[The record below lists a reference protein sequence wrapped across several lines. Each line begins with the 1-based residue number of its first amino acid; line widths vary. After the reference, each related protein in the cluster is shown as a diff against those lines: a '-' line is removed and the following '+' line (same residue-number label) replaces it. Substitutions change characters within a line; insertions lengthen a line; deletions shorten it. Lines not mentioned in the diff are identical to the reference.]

1 MARILRRRVAQ
12 MPKVA
17 SGRRNLASEIN
28 QYLKLG
34 LNAQQIIEKMIP
46 DDPSVTPEMM
56 DPIIDMMARRQGAT
70 APLAERDARAR
81 QLAGIQEKQPSSEV
95 PKPPSQGLGASPAPS
110 PGAAASILQ
119 DMGTDVARLPTRDEL
134 IRAEASRQAAT
145 GATEATDI
153 DRMVAEE
160 RVNDRLNQELR
171 AITRGDESL
180 DLPSEADIDE
190 TEALVRTEPLATQ
203 KPEARAKAKAEVS
216 QSIQEAQIAENAE
229 QLKSSF
235 RQMFNAIK
243 EGSGMYDF
251 AGNVEKAVPL
261 FFRAAQ
267 ASKASS
273 GDVKLLLAYMRKVA
287 QDEKIAADEASRK
300 ARDKLAR
307 EQMDARETNL
317 QTRIDAQI
325 DLTETKYNNA
335 IKKIRFDHKQRRTT
349 QDSPRSA
356 AVSNKDTVNRRTLG
370 NINKIEA
377 EAKAT
382 AQRMEGQIEAQ
393 RKNPAIAKLIYKK
406 DGKWEIDRSTS
417 SNERVLT
424 EAGVDKMYGTLL
436 GALNVLESVKI
447 PKGDLEKWLD
457 GATPSASKP
466 ARTRTPEEMEALGAK
481 AAGVFQSK

>member
-56 DPIIDMMARRQGAT
+56 DPIFDMMALRQGAT
-70 APLAERDARAR
+70 APLAQRA
-81 QLAGIQEKQPSSEV
+81 AGVQQIAGSMLGQTPAIPVGQPSSEV
-95 PKPPSQGLGASPAPS
+95 AKPPSQGLAASPAPS
-110 PGAAASILQ
+110 PGAAVPPKSEFF
-119 DMGTDVARLPTRDEL
+119 PTLGVDPEQQKFSDDFRSVRRSSMPTGEK
-134 IRAEASRQAAT
+134 IRFAAT
-145 GATEATDI
+145 PGT
-153 DRMVAEE
+153 
-160 RVNDRLNQELR
+160 
-171 AITRGDESL
+171 S
-180 DLPSEADIDE
+180 P
-190 TEALVRTEPLATQ
+190 EALVERAEMAQLEEQGSAEMQ
-203 KPEARAKAKAEVS
+203 SGLQAMARAKSQAKAEVS

-251 AGNVEKAVPL
+251 AGNVEKAMPL
-261 FFRAAQ
+261 FLRAAQ

-273 GDVKLLLAYMRKVA
+273 GDVKLLLAYTRKVA
-287 QDEKIAADEASRK
+287 QDERIAADETSRK

-307 EQMDARETNL
+307 DQMAATGANL
-317 QTRIDAQI
+317 QTRIDAQVDMAKI
-325 DLTETKYNNA
+325 RYDDA
-335 IKKIRFDHKQRRTT
+335 IKKIRFDHEQRRDT
-349 QDSPRSA
+349 QNSPRSP
-356 AVSNKDTVNRRTLG
+356 AVSNKDVVNRRTLG

-377 EAKAT
+377 DAKAVV
-382 AQRMEGQIEAQ
+382 QRMEGQIEAQ

-436 GALNVLESVKI
+436 GALNVLESTKV

-457 GATPSASKP
+457 GATPGASKP
-466 ARTRTPEEMEALGAK
+466 AKPRTPEEIKAFEAK
-481 AAGVFQSK
+481 AAGVFQPK

>member
-1 MARILRRRVAQ
+1 
-12 MPKVA
+12 
-17 SGRRNLASEIN
+17 
-28 QYLKLG
+28 
-34 LNAQQIIEKMIP
+34 
-46 DDPSVTPEMM
+46 
-56 DPIIDMMARRQGAT
+56 
-70 APLAERDARAR
+70 
-81 QLAGIQEKQPSSEV
+81 
-95 PKPPSQGLGASPAPS
+95 
-110 PGAAASILQ
+110 
-119 DMGTDVARLPTRDEL
+119 MGTDVARLPTRDEL
-134 IRAEASRQAAT
+134 IRAEALRQAAT

-153 DRMVAEE
+153 DKMVAEG

-251 AGNVEKAVPL
+251 AGNVEKAMPL
-261 FFRAAQ
+261 FLRAAQ

-273 GDVKLLLAYMRKVA
+273 GDVKLLLAYTRKVA
-287 QDEKIAADEASRK
+287 QDERIAADETSRK

-307 EQMDARETNL
+307 DQMAATGANL
-317 QTRIDAQI
+317 QTRIDAQVDMAKI
-325 DLTETKYNNA
+325 RYDDA
-335 IKKIRFDHKQRRTT
+335 IKKIRFDHEQRRDT
-349 QDSPRSA
+349 QNSPRSP
-356 AVSNKDTVNRRTLG
+356 AVSNKDVVNRRTLG

-377 EAKAT
+377 DAKAVV
-382 AQRMEGQIEAQ
+382 QRMEGQIEAQ

-436 GALNVLESVKI
+436 GALNVLESTKV

-457 GATPSASKP
+457 GATPGASKP
-466 ARTRTPEEMEALGAK
+466 AKPRTPEEIKALGKQAG
-481 AAGVFQSK
+481 GVFPPN

>member
-1 MARILRRRVAQ
+1 MDA
-12 MPKVA
+12 
-17 SGRRNLASEIN
+17 
-28 QYLKLG
+28 
-34 LNAQQIIEKMIP
+34 
-46 DDPSVTPEMM
+46 SVTGVPMAKVVSPE
-56 DPIIDMMARRQGAT
+56 DMESTLTRANRESLIAQAVQSGDTQEQAAEWADSMLRSEAEALAT
-70 APLAERDARAR
+70 RDA
-81 QLAGIQEKQPSSEV
+81 
-95 PKPPSQGLGASPAPS
+95 
-110 PGAAASILQ
+110 
-119 DMGTDVARLPTRDEL
+119 
-134 IRAEASRQAAT
+134 
-145 GATEATDI
+145 ATEA
-153 DRMVAEE
+153 E
-160 RVNDRLNQELR
+160 RAQ
-171 AITRGDESL
+171 
-180 DLPSEADIDE
+180 
-190 TEALVRTEPLATQ
+190 
-203 KPEARAKAKAEVS
+203 AKSQAKAEVS

-251 AGNVEKAVPL
+251 AGNVEKAMPL

-267 ASKASS
+267 ASKAS
-273 GDVKLLLAYMRKVA
+273 GDDVKLLLAYMRKVA
-287 QDEKIAADEASRK
+287 QDERISADETSRK
-300 ARDKLAR
+300 ARDKLTR
-307 EQMDARETNL
+307 DQMAATKTNL
-317 QTRIDAQI
+317 QTRIDAQV
-325 DLTETKYNNA
+325 DMAKTKYNNA
-335 IKKIRFDHKQRRTT
+335 INKIRFDHKQRRTT

-356 AVSNKDTVNRRTLG
+356 AVSNKDVVNRRTLG

-436 GALNVLESVKI
+436 GALNVLESVKT
-447 PKGDLEKWLD
+447 PKADLEKWLD